1 MPLALE
7 HKVQGIS
14 PSAGVLMKPK
24 TKNSV
29 SQMRGYLIKFLQVA
43 NSIEDDSE
51 WREVILSIQKQE
63 ERLRRMEKSLKL
75 GNIYVV
81 LFFLNEILE
90 SVVEDEPP

>member
-1 MPLALE
+1 
-7 HKVQGIS
+7 
-14 PSAGVLMKPK
+14 MKPK
-24 TKNSV
+24 TRKSV
-29 SQMRGYLIKFLQVA
+29 SKMRGYLINFLQVA

-63 ERLRRMEKSLKL
+63 ERLKRMEKSLSL

-90 SVVEDEPP
+90 TVINSDESP